1 VKVFISW
8 SGEKSRIVADLMSV
22 WIKCVIQASE
32 PWISTKHI
40 DRGALWF
47 SEINDKLRDVSVGI
61 VCLTMENKDRPW
73 ILFET
78 GALAKGI
85 SSNRICTFLI
95 DLEPGDLTDPLAQ
108 FNHTKASK
116 TDMFELVKT
125 LNACLDE
132 RRLDD
137 AVLLRA
143 FEVYWPSF
151 ENDFAEAVSVLPVAD
166 TKKRPQNDVLME
178 ILDTTRGLSRRI
190 GALEMNTSSASSNF
204 DPGQLTKW
212 AGINVKTHARKM
224 MSKGATNSEI
234 RRFLMANGMG
244 LLESDKWLSL
254 IAYEIAEK
262 SPAAEDDFE
271 GKI

>member
-1 VKVFISW
+1 MKVFISW

-95 DLEPGDLTDPLAQ
+95 DLDPGDLTDPLAQ
-108 FNHTKASK
+108 FNHTKANK
-116 TDMFELVKT
+116 LDMFELVKT

-143 FEVYWPSF
+143 FDVYWPSF
-151 ENDFAEAVSVLPVAD
+151 ERDFAEAVSVLPVAD
-166 TKKRPQNDVLME
+166 AKKRPQNDVLME

-190 GALEMNTSSASSNF
+190 GALEISSSNV
-204 DPGQLTKW
+204 PVGLEGTKITNRMT
-212 AGINVKTHARKM
+212 ATLKSQARHM
-224 MSKGATNSEI
+224 LSIGASISEA
-234 RRFLMANGMG
+234 RRFLVDRGMTQVEAFVWLNKVAG
-244 LLESDKWLSL
+244 EIGENAADSGDSSDG
-254 IAYEIAEK
+254 K
-262 SPAAEDDFE
+262 S
-271 GKI
+271 

>member
-1 VKVFISW
+1 MKVFISW
-8 SGEKSRIVADLMSV
+8 SGDKSRIVADLMSV

-108 FNHTKASK
+108 FNHTKAIKS
-116 TDMFELVKT
+116 DMFELVKT
-125 LNACLDE
+125 LNSCLDD

-151 ENDFAEAVSVLPVAD
+151 ESDFAEAVSVLPVAD
-166 TKKRPQNDVLME
+166 AKKRPQNDVLME

-190 GALEMNTSSASSNF
+190 GALEINSSNAASS
-204 DPGQLTKW
+204 
-212 AGINVKTHARKM
+212 INVNKLTRGMGLAIKTQAKTM
-224 MSKGATNSEI
+224 LDAGFSAADV
-234 RRFLMANGMG
+234 RRFLIEQG
-244 LLESDKWLSL
+244 LPPIEVYTWLNRL
-254 IAYEIAEK
+254 MIDAAEK
-262 SPAAEDDFE
+262 SPGTGDDFE
-271 GKI
+271 GKS

>member
-1 VKVFISW
+1 MKVFISW
-8 SGEKSRIVADLMSV
+8 SGEKSRVVADLMSV

-61 VCLTMENKDRPW
+61 ICLTMENKDRPW

-108 FNHTKASK
+108 FNHTKANK
-116 TDMFELVKT
+116 LDMFELVKT

-151 ENDFAEAVSVLPVAD
+151 ESDFAEVVSVLPVAD
-166 TKKRPQNDVLME
+166 AKKRPQNDVLME
-178 ILDTTRGLSRRI
+178 ILETTRGLSRRI
-190 GALEMNTSSASSNF
+190 GALEMNTSSVPSNF
-204 DPGQLTKW
+204 ESNQFTK
-212 AGINVKTHARKM
+212 GFGLSFKNHVKKM
-224 MSKGATNSEI
+224 IASGATQSEI
-234 RRFLMANGMG
+234 RRSLLSNGMSP
-244 LLESDKWLSL
+244 LEAHNLMDRVSSGM
-254 IAYEIAEK
+254 AEK
-262 SPAAEDDFE
+262 SPATDDDFE
-271 GKI
+271 GSI